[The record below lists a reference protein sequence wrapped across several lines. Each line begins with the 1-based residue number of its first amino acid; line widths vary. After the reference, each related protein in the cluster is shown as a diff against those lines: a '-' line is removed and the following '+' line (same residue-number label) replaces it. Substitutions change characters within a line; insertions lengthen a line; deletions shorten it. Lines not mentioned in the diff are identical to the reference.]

1 MNMKKYRFLFLPL
14 FILIILPSLRLS
26 ASVRFVDAALSEI
39 RKMAAQEGKLYFA
52 HFSADWC
59 MPCQWME
66 QNTFQDPK
74 LAHFVNQNYLA
85 ARLDV
90 DHSEGQWYQSQ
101 YKVEALPT
109 ILIFSSQGVLL
120 NRIEASMEADEFL
133 KVLESY
139 NRPANRISVRPPQLL
154 AVNVPVL
161 ESPKASFVFSR
172 PALIPE
178 RQEFLASA
186 NQPVFARQTT
196 VRAAVEK
203 PVRSYP
209 QSEPLAFTP
218 KSVAKYCIQT
228 GVYSQYKNA
237 VNQVHLLEEDFDQPV
252 HLISQKNNGQLLYF
266 VTIGDFSSKTK
277 AKNFLYFLLR
287 NDVKGELKEK

>member
-1 MNMKKYRFLFLPL
+1 MKKYRFLFLSL
-14 FILIILPSLRLS
+14 LVFIILSSHRLS
-26 ASVRFVDAALSEI
+26 ASVHFVDAALSEI
-39 RKMAAQEGKLYFA
+39 REMAAQEGKLYFA

-74 LAHFVNQNYLA
+74 LAHFANQNYLA

-101 YKVEALPT
+101 FKVETLPT

-120 NRIEASMEADEFL
+120 NRIEASMAAEEFL
-133 KVLESY
+133 AVLENY
-139 NRPANRISVRPPQLL
+139 NRPANKISVRPPQVL

-161 ESPKASFVFSR
+161 DSPKANFVFSR

-178 RQEFLASA
+178 RQEFLAA
-186 NQPVFARQTT
+186 GNQPVFARQTT
-196 VRAAVEK
+196 VTATVEK

-209 QSEPLAFTP
+209 HGETLAFTP
-218 KSVAKYCIQT
+218 KSVTKYYIQT

-237 VNQVHLLEEDFDQPV
+237 LDQVQLLEKDFDQPV
-252 HLISQKNNGQLLYF
+252 NLYTQRKDGQLLYF

-287 NDVKGELKEK
+287 NDVKGELKEQ

>member
-1 MNMKKYRFLFLPL
+1 MKKYRFLFLPL
-14 FILIILPSLRLS
+14 LVLITLPGLRLS
-26 ASVRFVDAALSEI
+26 ASVLFVDAALSEI
-39 RKMAAQEGKLYFA
+39 REMAAQEGKLYFA

-101 YKVEALPT
+101 FKVETLPT

-120 NRIEASMEADEFL
+120 NRIEASMEAEEFL
-133 KVLESY
+133 EVLENH
-139 NRPANRISVRPPQLL
+139 NRPANRISVRPPQVLT
-154 AVNVPVL
+154 VNIPVL
-161 ESPKASFVFSR
+161 DSPKASFVFSR
-172 PALIPE
+172 PALVPE
-178 RQEFLASA
+178 RQEFLATA

-196 VRAAVEK
+196 VTAAVEK
-203 PVRSYP
+203 PVHSYP
-209 QSEPLAFTP
+209 ASEPLAFTP
-218 KSVAKYCIQT
+218 RSVPKYYIQT
-228 GVYSQYKNA
+228 GVYTQYQNA
-237 VNQVHLLEEDFDQPV
+237 VNQVHMLEKDFDQPV
-252 HLISQKNNGQLLYF
+252 NLYTHRISGKLMYF

-287 NDVKGELKEK
+287 NDVKGELKEQ